1 MGIDNHLKIIKEG
14 VFGRDV
20 RQAIH
25 DGIQQAY
32 DDATANGNANMEV
45 AKARG
50 SSPTLSNRLAQNDQV
65 VADMFNKILTQSAQ
79 IDNIVAT
86 AGDGTIPTELV
97 DVRTLSNGKT
107 YATAGEATRA
117 ISERI
122 KDMPKTIKNIITNV
136 QIGKY
141 WSNRSIGQDGTTQ
154 GSNADYVAYTVDVE
168 PGSIISSNIEMIGAF
183 SHFLDTSK
191 KAISTLD
198 GTKQS
203 NFVYR
208 VPSNA
213 QWLHVTINKPTATLV
228 VINHPSLAVGKSYN
242 DCLPGS
248 VLGYEVDGVYLSKA
262 DFITLANVSN
272 LPKILKNEVVQVFE
286 KTYWSNRN
294 IGQDGTV
301 RGSNNDYTSYIVKV
315 TPNTKIS
322 SNVDLSSPFTHFL
335 SSRKQNLA
343 LLDNYV
349 DSNQDGYVYNI
360 PSDAEWL
367 YVTRNNKKLEL
378 VIIEG
383 IKDIRALSYSQ
394 YPAGTFYSFEINGNV
409 HPFAENTGNVEYIDL
424 LVGTNKSYQNIKQAF
439 NAVVNSGPNRIYT
452 IILDDGTYEFSMLG
466 DRLPDY
472 VHIRSASG
480 EPTKCIIRGDVP
492 DNADDNTITQT
503 STINVSKNNNFE
515 GITFTGR
522 NCRYVIHD
530 ESSGV
535 DRNWKRMVKNCRFI
549 HYGNKG
555 ARDYRT
561 QNGGDVS
568 KVWQVTR
575 AWGEGAS
582 EGSYSQYD
590 NCYFESP
597 VQPWYIHEPNA
608 IDSTKPYH
616 RVHNNCT
623 FISTAVEYGGFG
635 GGINIDNTH
644 DRGGAVHMIDFNNC
658 NFSNCPIQVNGQYP
672 IKVRVSGGNETFIN
686 AEYPINYPETD
697 FTVKRY
703 YQSDVTLT
711 GGEVLAASSAG
722 FNYVE
727 LATPHT
733 PQQLIAGIYIGM
745 SAKKGDSIRVLA
757 PTLFASKLSGAFG
770 SPMYVGSDGKL
781 TLTQGSIP
789 VGLYMSGKD
798 KLYKN

>member
-394 YPAGTFYSFEINGNV
+394 YPAGTFYGFEINGNV

-424 LVGTNKSYQNIKQAF
+424 LVGTNKSYQNIKQAL

-503 STINVSKNNNFE
+503 STI
-515 GITFTGR
+515 I
-522 NCRYVIHD
+522 VI
-530 ESSGV
+530 
-535 DRNWKRMVKNCRFI
+535 
-549 HYGNKG
+549 
-555 ARDYRT
+555 
-561 QNGGDVS
+561 
-568 KVWQVTR
+568 
-575 AWGEGAS
+575 
-582 EGSYSQYD
+582 
-590 NCYFESP
+590 
-597 VQPWYIHEPNA
+597 
-608 IDSTKPYH
+608 
-616 RVHNNCT
+616 
-623 FISTAVEYGGFG
+623 
-635 GGINIDNTH
+635 
-644 DRGGAVHMIDFNNC
+644 
-658 NFSNCPIQVNGQYP
+658 
-672 IKVRVSGGNETFIN
+672 
-686 AEYPINYPETD
+686 
-697 FTVKRY
+697 
-703 YQSDVTLT
+703 
-711 GGEVLAASSAG
+711 
-722 FNYVE
+722 
-727 LATPHT
+727 
-733 PQQLIAGIYIGM
+733 
-745 SAKKGDSIRVLA
+745 
-757 PTLFASKLSGAFG
+757 
-770 SPMYVGSDGKL
+770 
-781 TLTQGSIP
+781 
-789 VGLYMSGKD
+789 
-798 KLYKN
+798 